1 MSAGHDAPGRRL
13 PHQERL
19 NSSFACVGRLHCTS
33 LPVEDAALAWA
44 PPDADGIKGRGT
56 ACCAKAARSSS
67 ILFLRA
73 ALCWLRD
80 GQSAQAAAR
89 LS

>member
-1 MSAGHDAPGRRL
+1 MSAEYDAPGPCR

-33 LPVEDAALAWA
+33 LPVEDAALAWD
-44 PPDADGIKGRGT
+44 PPGADGIKGRGT

-73 ALCWLRD
+73 AL
-80 GQSAQAAAR
+80 S
-89 LS
+89 

>member
-1 MSAGHDAPGRRL
+1 MLHQGPCL
-13 PHQERL
+13 PYQERL
-19 NSSFACVGRLHCTS
+19 KSSFACVGRLHCTS

-44 PPDADGIKGRGT
+44 PLDAEGIKGRGT

-67 ILFLRA
+67 ILFLHA
-73 ALCWLRD
+73 ALCWVD
-80 GQSAQAAAR
+80 TWQSAQAAVQ